1 MVTKCKEKYIF
12 FQYCS
17 KKLKYHVLYVKIL
30 RKPKVESNMSDKI
43 DGNNPVN
50 FKGAYSKHNQKEP
63 ENLKKEE
70 AESVVPKKRENSDLG
85 IGVYGRAQVTS
96 PKGTSKNIL
105 QDIDY
110 LKNNPEL
117 VAFCGEMFDHYAE
130 DMSYIDA
137 VEKAHSCADVFKNS
151 L

>member
-1 MVTKCKEKYIF
+1 
-12 FQYCS
+12 
-17 KKLKYHVLYVKIL
+17 
-30 RKPKVESNMSDKI
+30 MSDKI

-70 AESVVPKKRENSDLG
+70 AEIIVPERKESSDLG

-105 QDIDY
+105 QDVDY

-130 DMSYIDA
+130 NMSYIDA
-137 VEKAHSCADVFKNS
+137 VEKAHSYADVFKNS